1 MIALLERKK
10 NSAAQE
16 SSGPVIESTFVLVKS
31 DGVARNL
38 TGAVI
43 DRMNGLGLQML
54 GMKFLWMT
62 QNILD
67 LYMDMST
74 PFPFYAEMALLS
86 PGPGV
91 AMVWQGLGAV
101 DAVINAIG
109 SSDPTVVDP
118 GTIRG
123 DFGITEDKDIVHS
136 SCSASDAQQEISM
149 WFDESELV
157 TWTPSDFL

>member
-1 MIALLERKK
+1 M
-10 NSAAQE
+10 
-16 SSGPVIESTFVLVKS
+16 VESTFVLVKS

-38 TGAVI
+38 TGAII

-62 QNILD
+62 QNTLD
-67 LYMDMST
+67 LYMNFAT
-74 PFPFYAEMALLS
+74 PFPFYSEMALLT

-101 DAVINAIG
+101 NAVVDAIG
-109 SSDPTVVDP
+109 SDDPDVQVA

-123 DFGITEDKDIVHS
+123 DFGISDGKTIVHS
-136 SCSASDAQQEISM
+136 SHSAFDAQQEISM
-149 WFDESELV
+149 WFNENEV
-157 TWTPSDFL
+157 ITWTQTDFL